1 MFGPLTVHVQS
12 GNVILAD
19 ANLKILALYRDVAEG
34 EGQEPQNV
42 GLQYSLECRQ
52 NFLGTPSISE
62 DRVRAALV
70 AAVEK
75 ATTTK
80 TASSKANQKQGDIL
94 RKCLAVSITE
104 LPPIL
109 VEHILHEHDFDITLK
124 LETILESQSLVCNL
138 TENLQRAKDLVDSI
152 TSTPT
157 CTGYIFAKS
166 LIEDSTLG
174 NQNSNGEGRGSLLYD
189 DFHPFI
195 PKKFERN
202 HDIQVLQFDGYNR
215 TVDEFFSS
223 LEGQRLE
230 NRLIEREA
238 AAHRKLELAK
248 QDQENRLKGLQD
260 AQSQNFRKAAA
271 IEANIERVQEATDS
285 INGLLDQG
293 MDWVDIGKFVEREK
307 KRKNPVATMICLPL
321 NLAENT
327 ISIRLTEGNG
337 ESEDGDPFETDE
349 SGEEGEDLID
359 TGKNEPQN
367 IDKTITVDVLLSLS
381 PWSNAREYYDQRK
394 TAVVKEGKT
403 QLQADKA
410 IKSTEQKIKQDL
422 KKALTQEKTLL
433 QPIRNLMWFEKFYWF
448 ISSDGYLILGAK
460 DSSQAE
466 ILYRRH
472 LGRGDVYCHA
482 DARNAAVVVIKNV
495 VGSADAPVPPATLS
509 QAGQLSICS
518 SEAWDSKAGIGAWW
532 VNANQVSKSTPTGDL
547 LLPGNFAI
555 SGEKNFLPPGQLVL
569 GLSVM
574 FKISDESKANHTK
587 HRFQEHGT
595 AESVS
600 EGLARTTSSLD
611 VEGLSADV
619 DEEHTAKES
628 QAAEKEAEDA
638 EDDIRSNPLQVQN
651 QADGMVYQND
661 MKTMDDEQ
669 IVRKAPSMEDT
680 NQNEKGSEAP
690 DGTEAAAEA
699 IEPSATTARTPVHAP
714 KGDIS
719 SSSKKPKRG
728 QKKKAKKIASK
739 YKDQDQEDRSAAEA
753 LIGAAVGKQKAE
765 AEAQAKIQREEEQKQ
780 EKARRLAQHERKQKE
795 VAEHEEKRQAIF
807 NGFGPEDD
815 KEHTPVPIDDLIGSP
830 RPGDEIIET
839 VIMCAPWAALGR
851 CKYKVK
857 LQPGAV
863 KKGKAVKDILERLR
877 ADSERKGAV
886 DSTSMDTE
894 KMWPREVELI
904 KALKPEELVNTVPA
918 VRVRLIVAGGSSGNS
933 AGTRSSGGGKNHAK
947 GGKKDK

>member
-1 MFGPLTVHVQS
+1 MRVQS

-19 ANLKILALYRDVAEG
+19 SNLKILALYRNVAEG

-52 NFLGTPSISE
+52 NFLGTPSISQ

-70 AAVEK
+70 AAVKK

-80 TASSKANQKQGDIL
+80 TASSKATPKQVDIL

-109 VEHILHEHDFDITLK
+109 VEHILHEHDFDVTLK
-124 LETILESQSLVCNL
+124 LETILESQGLVCNL
-138 TENLQRAKDLVDSI
+138 TEYLQKAKDLVDSI

-166 LIEDSTLG
+166 LIEESTQG
-174 NQNSNGEGRGSLLYD
+174 NQNPSGETRGGLLYD
-189 DFHPFI
+189 DFHPFM
-195 PKKFERN
+195 PKKFEMN
-202 HDIQVLQFDGYNR
+202 NGIEVLRFDGYNR

-230 NRLIEREA
+230 SRLIEREA

-248 QDQENRLKGLQD
+248 KDQENRLKGLQD

-271 IEANIERVQEATDS
+271 IEANVERVQEAIDS

-293 MDWVDIGKFVEREK
+293 MDWVDIGKLVEREK
-307 KRKNPVATMICLPL
+307 KKKNYVATMICLPL
-321 NLAENT
+321 NLAENA
-327 ISIRLTEGNG
+327 ISIRLSEGDG

-349 SGEEGEDLID
+349 SGEEGEDPID
-359 TGKNEPQN
+359 SGNNEPQN
-367 IDKTITVDVLLSLS
+367 ADKSITVEVLLNLS

-410 IKSTEQKIKQDL
+410 IKSTEQKIKHDL
-422 KKALTQEKTLL
+422 KKALTQEKALL

-448 ISSDGYLILGAK
+448 ISSDGYLIIGAK

-472 LGRGDVYCHA
+472 LRRGDVYCHA
-482 DARNAAVVVIKNV
+482 DAKNAAVVVIKNA

-509 QAGQLSICS
+509 QAGQFSICS

-532 VNANQVSKSTPTGDL
+532 VNANQVSKSSPTGDL

-569 GLSVM
+569 GLSLM

-587 HRFQEHGT
+587 HRIQEHAA

-600 EGLARTTSSLD
+600 EGNARTTSSRD
-611 VEGLSADV
+611 DEGLSADV
-619 DEEHTAKES
+619 DGEHTARDSE
-628 QAAEKEAEDA
+628 AAEEEEEDV
-638 EDDIRSNPLQVQN
+638 EDDIRGNPLQAQN
-651 QADGMVYQND
+651 QAKGMTHQND
-661 MKTMDDEQ
+661 MKTMNDEQ
-669 IVRKAPSMEDT
+669 IVRKAASMEGN
-680 NQNEKGSEAP
+680 NQNEQGIEAP
-690 DGTEAAAEA
+690 DGTEAATETIEA
-699 IEPSATTARTPVHAP
+699 STTPTITSVQAL

-719 SSSKKPKRG
+719 SGLKKPKRG
-728 QKKKAKKIASK
+728 QKNKARKIASR

-753 LIGAAVGKQKAE
+753 LIGAAAGKQKAE
-765 AEAQAKIQREEEQKQ
+765 AQAQAKSQREEEQKQ

-807 NGFGPEDD
+807 NGPEEDD
-815 KEHTPVPIDDLIGSP
+815 KEDKPVSIDVLIGSP
-830 RPGDEIIET
+830 RPGDEIIEA

-863 KKGKAVKDILERLR
+863 RKGKAVKEILERLR
-877 ADSERKGAV
+877 ADAGRKGAV

-904 KALKPEELVNTVPA
+904 KAMKPEEMVNTVPA
-918 VRVRLIVAGGSSGNS
+918 GRVRLIVAGGSSGNS
-933 AGTRSSGGGKNHAK
+933 ASTRSSGGGKNHAK
-947 GGKKDK
+947 GGKKNK